1 MDMGA
6 TLNEQ
11 GHDKGALLSFKRALA
26 IREELLPP
34 DHSEIANTLSNCATA
49 QLDRA

>member
-1 MDMGA
+1 MGA

-11 GHDKGALLSFKRALA
+11 EHDKGALLSFKRALA

-34 DHSEIANTLSNCATA
+34 DHSEIANALSDCAIT
-49 QLDRA
+49 QLDKA